1 LLRAALARSVRRASL
16 LRNYRRNGRL
26 FWNHLAIAPVLD
38 DRGKPTHY
46 VAALN
51 DVTEARAQRDQLER
65 KANHDALTGL
75 PNRYLLADR
84 LSQMI
89 AHARRHGRVSPWR

>member
-1 LLRAALARSVRRASL
+1 M